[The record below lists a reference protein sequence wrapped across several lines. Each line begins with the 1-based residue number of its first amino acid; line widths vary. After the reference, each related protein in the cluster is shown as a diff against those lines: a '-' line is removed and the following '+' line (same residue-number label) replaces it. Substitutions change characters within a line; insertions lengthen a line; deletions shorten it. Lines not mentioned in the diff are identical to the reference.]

1 MLAQTHPP
9 TEKRTHAHS
18 LTNTSTHTHIHA
30 QVKTAPERWQDHDR
44 SQPMHVVLTYE
55 ERVFDA
61 VLQDLQVF
69 FVCDVCV

>member
-1 MLAQTHPP
+1 
-9 TEKRTHAHS
+9 
-18 LTNTSTHTHIHA
+18 
-30 QVKTAPERWQDHDR
+30 
-44 SQPMHVVLTYE
+44 MHVVLTYE

>member
-1 MLAQTHPP
+1 MHVYFVSVSIA
-9 TEKRTHAHS
+9 AH
-18 LTNTSTHTHIHA
+18 THTHTHT